1 MIENY
6 IQTGAE
12 KTVLEYKLNRIREY
26 IDNRKNI
33 VDPITKVEFEII
45 LNMIATYEEVPNEWT
60 LDVPLVNK
68 LPENL
73 EEENIENV

>member
-1 MIENY
+1 MLENY

-12 KTVLEYKLNRIREY
+12 KIVLEYKLNKIREY
-26 IDNRKNI
+26 INGRKNI
-33 VDPITKVEFEII
+33 VDPITKIEFEI
-45 LNMIATYEEVPNEWT
+45 LLKMIDTYEEVPIGWT
-60 LDVPLVNK
+60 LETPLVSD